1 MRARIPPFLRNR
13 PKSAISWA
21 RQWRALRRVAM
32 NRIKLSIRVPAAQ
45 ETVLRHIA
53 EVRGLTRYQALAR
66 VIETGLGAIMHGPAP
81 STNGTGDDAFASLD
95 SRLAVIEALT
105 DRSLFT
111 ASAAYAY
118 ARRAALRNDSDA
130 DKSDSATSEAAQASY
145 KRQRALAAEALS

>member
-1 MRARIPPFLRNR
+1 
-13 PKSAISWA
+13 
-21 RQWRALRRVAM
+21 M
-32 NRIKLSIRVPAAQ
+32 NCIKLSIRVPATQ
-45 ETVLRHIA
+45 ETMLRHIA

-66 VIETGLGAIMHGPAP
+66 VIETGLSAIMHTPAP
-81 STNGTGDDAFASLD
+81 SANGTGEDAFALLD
-95 SRLAVIEALT
+95 SRLSVIEALT

-145 KRQRALAAEALS
+145 KRQRALAAKALS

>member
-45 ETVLRHIA
+45 ETMPRHIA

-81 STNGTGDDAFASLD
+81 SPNGSGDDAFASLD
-95 SRLAVIEALT
+95 LRLAVIEALT

>member
-1 MRARIPPFLRNR
+1 
-13 PKSAISWA
+13 
-21 RQWRALRRVAM
+21 M
-32 NRIKLSIRVPAAQ
+32 NRIKLSIRVPVGQ
-45 ETVLRHIA
+45 EIMLRHIA
-53 EVRGLTRYQALAR
+53 DVRGLTRYQALAR

-81 STNGTGDDAFASLD
+81 SANGTGDDIFASLE
-95 SRLAVIEALT
+95 SRLSVIEALT

-145 KRQRALAAEALS
+145 KRQRALAAESLL

>member
-1 MRARIPPFLRNR
+1 
-13 PKSAISWA
+13 
-21 RQWRALRRVAM
+21 M

-45 ETVLRHIA
+45 ETMLRHIA

-66 VIETGLGAIMHGPAP
+66 VIETGLGAIMNGPVP
-81 STNGTGDDAFASLD
+81 SANGTGDDALASLD
-95 SRLAVIEALT
+95 SRLSVIEALT